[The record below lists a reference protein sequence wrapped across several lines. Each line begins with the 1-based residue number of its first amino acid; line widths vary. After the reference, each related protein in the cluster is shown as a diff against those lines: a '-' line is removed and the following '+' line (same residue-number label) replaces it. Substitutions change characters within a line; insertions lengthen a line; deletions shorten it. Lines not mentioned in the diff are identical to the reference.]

1 VSGERQK
8 LLFVEDDAGLQRQL
22 RWSFADFAVFTAA
35 DRASAMA
42 AIEEHEPPV
51 VVLDLGLP
59 PDVSGAS
66 EGLAAL
72 EAIRTR
78 WPRMKV
84 IILTGNEDRAHAL
97 SAVRLGAYDYCS
109 KPIDIDLL
117 RIIVGRALHLW
128 ELEQELWK
136 ATHDAA
142 ATPLPDLIT
151 ASPAMLQIC
160 QRVERVAG
168 TDITVLLLGESGT
181 GKEVVARAL
190 HDLSPR
196 ASRPFVAINCGAIP
210 ENLLES
216 ELFGHE
222 KGSFTGAVKQTIGKV
237 ELAQGGT
244 IFLDEISDV
253 PLALQVKLLRFL
265 QERVIERVGGRQSI
279 RIDVRVVC
287 ASNRDLAEMIREGK
301 FREDL
306 FYRLNELII
315 RLPPLRER
323 GGDALLVAQY
333 FLTRFSQQYGRPIRG
348 LGPDAK
354 AAIGSYRWPG
364 NIRELQSQIR
374 RAVLM
379 TDSDLI
385 SAADFDLPGAASPSK
400 SCSGGPP
407 VSLKMVRRTAE
418 RQALVDALCSVNGN
432 ISHAARLLGVSRP
445 TVYELMRIHGVRA

>member
-1 VSGERQK
+1 MSTDKEK

-22 RWSFADFAVFTAA
+22 RWSFAEFEVLTAG
-35 DRASAMA
+35 DRAGAIA
-42 AIEEHEPPV
+42 AIEEHEPAV

-59 PDVSGAS
+59 PDPGGAS
-66 EGLAAL
+66 EGLATL
-72 EAIRTR
+72 ETIRAR
-78 WPRMKV
+78 WPRIKV
-84 IILTGNEDRAHAL
+84 VILTGSEDRSHAL

-109 KPIDIDLL
+109 KPVDVDLL
-117 RIIVGRALHLW
+117 RIIIGRARHLW
-128 ELEQELWK
+128 VLEQELWK
-136 ATHDAA
+136 ATRDVA
-142 ATPLPDLIT
+142 ATPLPGLIT
-151 ASPAMLQIC
+151 AAPAMLQIC
-160 QRVERVAG
+160 RHVERVAG

-196 ASRPFVAINCGAIP
+196 ASKPFVAINCGAIP

-287 ASNRDLAEMIREGK
+287 ATNRDLAEMIREGK

-323 GGDALLVAQY
+323 GGDSLLLAQF

-348 LGPDAK
+348 LAPDAK
-354 AAIGSYRWPG
+354 AVIGSYGWPG
-364 NIRELQSQIR
+364 NVRELQSQMR

-379 TDSDLI
+379 TEGDLI
-385 SAADFDLPGAASPSK
+385 SAGDFDLPGTTAPKA
-400 SCSGGPP
+400 CSGGPP
-407 VSLKMVRRTAE
+407 ASLKVVRRTAE
-418 RQALVDALCSVNGN
+418 RQALIDALCSVDGN

>member
-1 VSGERQK
+1 MSAEKEK
-8 LLFVEDDAGLQRQL
+8 LLVVEDDPGLQRQL
-22 RWSFADFAVFTAA
+22 RWSLAEFEVLTAGDQA
-35 DRASAMA
+35 A
-42 AIEEHEPPV
+42 AIAAVEAHEPPI

-59 PDVSGAS
+59 PDAGGAS
-66 EGLAAL
+66 EGLAVL
-72 EAIRTR
+72 KAIRVR
-78 WPRMKV
+78 WPRIKV

-97 SAVRLGAYDYCS
+97 SAVGLGAYDYCS

-117 RIIVGRALHLW
+117 RIIVGRARHLYG
-128 ELEQELWK
+128 LEQELLK
-136 ATHDAA
+136 ANRDVA
-142 ATPLPDLIT
+142 ATPLPGLIT

-160 QRVERVAG
+160 RRVERVAG

-196 ASRPFVAINCGAIP
+196 ASKPFVAINCGAIP

-237 ELAQGGT
+237 EFAQGGT

-287 ASNRDLAEMIREGK
+287 ATNRDLAEMIREGK

-306 FYRLNELII
+306 FYRLNELIV

-323 GGDALLVAQY
+323 GGDAVLLAQY
-333 FLTRFSQQYGRPIRG
+333 FLNRFSQQYDRPIRG
-348 LGPDAK
+348 LAPDAK
-354 AAIGSYRWPG
+354 ALIGSYGWPG
-364 NIRELQSQIR
+364 NIRELQSQMR

-379 TDSDLI
+379 TETDLI
-385 SAADFDLPGAASPSK
+385 SAADFDLPGATPPAK
-400 SCSGGPP
+400 ACNGPP
-407 VSLKMVRRTAE
+407 ASLKMVRRTAE
-418 RQALVDALCSVNGN
+418 RQALIDALCSVNGN